1 MESRVSGRCLE
12 TGWRL
17 ASALLERRH
26 ATPSRAPVHDAVA
39 GAAESGGPT
48 EPAKFQ
54 TVCTVLAEDGWRLG
68 DEETKD
74 SQEVDLCFG
83 HESSTKLGLGMQG
96 GLEVNFPVVS
106 LEVHGSPLRIVAKPR
121 KNPLK

>member
-1 MESRVSGRCLE
+1 MEM
-12 TGWRL
+12 TRL
-17 ASALLERRH
+17 LDE
-26 ATPSRAPVHDAVA
+26 
-39 GAAESGGPT
+39 
-48 EPAKFQ
+48 
-54 TVCTVLAEDGWRLG
+54 G